1 MKKFLAIL
9 LAVALALSVG
19 LIGCGGGEQQ
29 EEEEEGPTE
38 VVLGATLPVT
48 GIFAGFGEQGF
59 GMQKAVDDINDE
71 GGIYLSEWDKT
82 VPVRLVI
89 KDNQSDFAQV
99 SQLSK
104 DLVLTDK
111 VTALLSPDA
120 PTDLHDPTSVVANQ
134 YGVPQIICGGPFEPW
149 YHGMHEGEDWP
160 YTWFAGFAIGEPQP
174 APRNVPGYTMVDT
187 WFGYMDEVGAK
198 TNTNGI
204 VGVFASSDADGIGW
218 YNTFP
223 GLLTDAGYTV
233 ADVNGLFPMDLPQDF
248 SSIIQGWIDADVE
261 ILWGNCPGAHFGA
274 LWSQCYEAGF
284 RPKICLAARAALF
297 PVDVESWGTT
307 PPLGWGVGCE
317 IWWSPTYEAADDFVG
332 IGGRTA
338 ASLAADWAAETG
350 EPLNR
355 GIGWLSGSPGHARCH
370 REGRRC

>member
-1 MKKFLAIL
+1 VKKFLAIL
-9 LAVALALSVG
+9 LAVVVVLAFS
-19 LIGCGGGEQQ
+19 ISACGGG
-29 EEEEEGPTE
+29 GGPVAPTE
-38 VVLGATLPVT
+38 VVLGATLPIT
-48 GIFAGFGEQGF
+48 GIFAGFGEQGY
-59 GMQKAVDDINDE
+59 GMQKAVDDQNAL
-71 GGIYLSEWDKT
+71 GGIYLSDWNVT

-99 SQLSK
+99 SSLSK

-134 YGVPQIICGGPFEPW
+134 YHVPQIICGGPFEPW

-233 ADVNGLFPMDLPQDF
+233 PHGPSSGLLVHNTGVDRRGRGNTLGQLSRRSFRRAMEPML
-248 SSIIQGWIDADVE
+248 
-261 ILWGNCPGAHFGA
+261 
-274 LWSQCYEAGF
+274 
-284 RPKICLAARAALF
+284 
-297 PVDVESWGTT
+297 
-307 PPLGWGVGCE
+307 
-317 IWWSPTYEAADDFVG
+317 
-332 IGGRTA
+332 
-338 ASLAADWAAETG
+338 
-350 EPLNR
+350 
-355 GIGWLSGSPGHARCH
+355 
-370 REGRRC
+370 